1 MIGRRGVLALPLLAA
16 PALAQGQ
23 VRIGWVSVFP
33 LRQVSAYLDA
43 FREGLAALGY
53 VEGRNLVL
61 DAVSAEGDA
70 SRLPEVLDSL
80 LRRRPAV
87 IVAQGAAIFAA
98 ERVRTVPVV
107 FGFSGDP
114 VLAGLTDSLARP
126 SRNLTGMTF
135 MAVDLNEKRLD
146 LLRELLPA
154 SRRVVLTGDPVHPG
168 AELEVAA
175 SRAMAERLGIAARW
189 VPTASRAMVREL
201 LAELEINPPDALVVL
216 PDSVMLQSRSDVA
229 AFGVARRTPTM
240 SGWRIF
246 AESGG
251 LVSYGPHL
259 ETSFQRLAHYAVRLL
274 AGARPAEL
282 PVERP
287 TRFEL
292 VLNRRTAEAIRLD
305 LPLALLA
312 RADEV
317 LE

>member
-1 MIGRRGVLALPLLAA
+1 MSRRALLATAGLLAA
-16 PALAQGQ
+16 PALAQRMT
-23 VRIGWVSVFP
+23 RIGWVSVFP
-33 LRQVSAYLDA
+33 LRQVASYLAA
-43 FREGLAALGY
+43 FREGLAAQGL
-53 VEGRNLVL
+53 VEGRNLLL

-70 SRLPEVLDSL
+70 TRLPDVLEAL
-80 LRRRPAV
+80 ARRGPAV

-98 ERVRTVPVV
+98 QRLEGVPVV

-126 SRNLTGMTF
+126 SRNLTGMSF

-175 SRAMAERLGIAARW
+175 TRAMAARLDMQLRW
-189 VPTASRAMVREL
+189 VPTQTRAALRTL
-201 LAELEINPPDALVVL
+201 LAELETSPPDALVVL
-216 PDSVMLQSRSDVA
+216 PDSVMLEGRGDVA
-229 AFGVARRTPTM
+229 AFGRIWRIPTM
-240 SGWRIF
+240 SGWRVF

-251 LVSYGPHL
+251 LISYGPRL
-259 ETSFQRLAHYAVRLL
+259 ETSFRRLADYVVRLL
-274 AGARPAEL
+274 AGARPGDL

-287 TRFEL
+287 THFEL
-292 VLNRRTAEAIRLD
+292 VLNQRTAEAIGRA

-317 LE
+317 ME